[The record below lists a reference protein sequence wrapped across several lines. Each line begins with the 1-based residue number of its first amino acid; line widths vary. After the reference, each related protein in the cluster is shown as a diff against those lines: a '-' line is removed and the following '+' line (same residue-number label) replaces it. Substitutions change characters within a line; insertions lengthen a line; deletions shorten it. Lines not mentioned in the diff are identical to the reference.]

1 MNDNTGNGSD
11 YITQQAILN
20 SNTAITT
27 PQFTQDQQQYIT
39 NTINRI
45 IQEIER
51 QKKEE
56 KKWYQNLLFTSFS
69 VIIASLITGGF
80 TYCSSKIPQ
89 EYNVRITK
97 TEDSIKELKDKTQE
111 SIKEL
116 TDKIHKLDIEM
127 TAITTEI
134 KNIKS

>member
-1 MNDNTGNGSD
+1 MNNTNDGSG
-11 YITQQAILN
+11 YTSQQAILN
-20 SNTAITT
+20 SNTVITT

-45 IQEIER
+45 IRDIEK

-56 KKWYQNLLFTSFS
+56 KKWYQNLLIPSFS
-69 VIIASLITGGF
+69 VIIASFITSGF
-80 TYCSSKIPQ
+80 TYCSAKIPQ

-97 TEDSIKELKDKTQE
+97 TEDGIKELKDKTQE